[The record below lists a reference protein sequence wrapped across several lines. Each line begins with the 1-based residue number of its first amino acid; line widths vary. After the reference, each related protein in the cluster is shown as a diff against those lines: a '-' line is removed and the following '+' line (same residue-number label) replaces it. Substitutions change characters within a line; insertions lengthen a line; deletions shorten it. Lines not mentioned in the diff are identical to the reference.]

1 MSHGQTVGVDF
12 TSTGTDD
19 VLRFGGA
26 LNLDVS
32 GFVSVSGNFGFQKTR
47 ETKAGVTTSRLL
59 VGVSE
64 LNAFFGDAGSA
75 GDDTGVRVTDGTL
88 GLLVN
93 KTGNAAATYA
103 LDASGSAALV
113 GISGLTLG
121 GSVEIR
127 KNTTGPE
134 VKQTTI
140 ATPGDDV
147 TFSFSSS
154 EGSLQSV
161 GGALTL
167 DVTDFVS
174 VKGNFGF
181 QKTSETK
188 AGVTTSRLLVGV
200 SELNA
205 FFGDAGP
212 TGMPAMTPGC
222 VSPMARWD
230 CW

>member
-1 MSHGQTVGVDF
+1 M
-12 TSTGTDD
+12 
-19 VLRFGGA
+19 
-26 LNLDVS
+26 
-32 GFVSVSGNFGFQKTR
+32 
-47 ETKAGVTTSRLL
+47 
-59 VGVSE
+59 
-64 LNAFFGDAGSA
+64 
-75 GDDTGVRVTDGTL
+75 
-88 GLLVN
+88 N

-127 KNTTGPE
+127 KNTTGAE

-161 GGALTL
+161 GGGLTL
-167 DVTDFVS
+167 DVSGFVS
-174 VKGNFGF
+174 VSGNFGF
-181 QKTSETK
+181 QKTSETT

-212 TGMPAMTPGC
+212 EDQRDHGRRYHHEHPGGRQQIECLLRRRRPDRQRNDDTGVRVTDGTLGLLVNKTGNAASTYALYASGRGPNRRRADLTLGGTLAVQEHHRQDGGP
-222 VSPMARWD
+222 D
-230 CW
+230 D